1 MTSYLAATPAQR
13 GQPRE
18 PLRYWIPL
26 RKQKVPRHLNRLL
39 KMAALLHDYCGS
51 CWYVPPRGPF
61 FLLSSKE
68 ICAKEN
74 SVTLL
79 VRKKSCTRL
88 VLDNILNN
96 KLINGQKFRADQHT
110 IQPHQHLSQQ
120 CSDLRPYCINTTL
133 ILFFNFVISLTNGK
147 IFPHQNFAYFSSTLE
162 AQTQLI
168 MCITQ
173 TKSINIKYLKLT
185 HTSCLSRLFGLQ
197 VFVNLPSIRQMFQN
211 NKEKQLERA

>member
-13 GQPRE
+13 AGQPRE

-51 CWYVPPRGPF
+51 WWYVPPRGPF

-79 VRKKSCTRL
+79 VRTKSWTRL

-96 KLINGQKFRADQHT
+96 KLINGQKIRADQHT
-110 IQPHQHLSQQ
+110 IQPHQHMSQS
-120 CSDLRPYCINTTL
+120 CSDLTPYCINTTL
-133 ILFFNFVISLTNGK
+133 ILFFKFC
-147 IFPHQNFAYFSSTLE
+147 Y
-162 AQTQLI
+162 
-168 MCITQ
+168 
-173 TKSINIKYLKLT
+173 
-185 HTSCLSRLFGLQ
+185 
-197 VFVNLPSIRQMFQN
+197 
-211 NKEKQLERA
+211 